1 VEFCIPKE
9 FQEKYRLTEPT
20 NLMLVPRENHFE
32 VMKLKI
38 AGPNGEIK

>member
-9 FQEKYRLTEPT
+9 FQIRYGLTEPT
-20 NLMLVPRENHFE
+20 NLMLVPRDDHFE

-38 AGPNGEIK
+38 AEPNGEMK